1 MDIRVKIFFKA
12 FKENEFFLYEKE
24 YCFIDDILEKYCIF
38 DFNYQKHSNHTVD
51 KIRELMLIDKVD
63 IKATEYSNV
72 YIDKD
77 KDEIRLILVFYTS
90 YSHYRKFKIEKIL
103 E

>member
-12 FKENEFFLYEKE
+12 FKENEFFAYEKE

-38 DFNYQKHSNHTVD
+38 DYNYQKQSNHTIN
-51 KIRELMLIDKVD
+51 KIKELMLIDKND

-72 YIDKD
+72 YIG

>member
-1 MDIRVKIFFKA
+1 MDIRVKIFFKT

-51 KIRELMLIDKVD
+51 KIRELMLIDKND

-72 YIDKD
+72 YID

>member
-1 MDIRVKIFFKA
+1 MDIRVKIFFKT
-12 FKENEFFLYEKE
+12 FKENEFFTYEKE

-38 DFNYQKHSNHTVD
+38 DYNYQKQSSHTVN
-51 KIRELMLIDKVD
+51 KIKELILIDKND

-72 YIDKD
+72 YIDND

-90 YSHYRKFKIEKIL
+90 YSYYRKFKIDKIL